1 MHPGI
6 QDVCKEHY
14 KINKNFL
21 NKNLD
26 NKKKYNEGFKP
37 SFMYNFTHQK
47 KKLLMK
53 RLLKIWTNYS
63 FSNNLQFLSFQT
75 T

>member
-6 QDVCKEHY
+6 QNVCKEHY

-21 NKNLD
+21 NKNLA
-26 NKKKYNEGFKP
+26 NKKKYNEGFKS

-47 KKLLMK
+47 KKVTYEKTFKNMD
-53 RLLKIWTNYS
+53 
-63 FSNNLQFLSFQT
+63 
-75 T
+75 

>member
-21 NKNLD
+21 NKNLA
-26 NKKKYNEGFKP
+26 NQKNIMKVLSLHLCTTLPTKKKVTYEKTFKN
-37 SFMYNFTHQK
+37 MD
-47 KKLLMK
+47 
-53 RLLKIWTNYS
+53 
-63 FSNNLQFLSFQT
+63 
-75 T
+75 